1 MTRADAQKGRIM
13 MATRNTPPLWT
24 QSLARLRSGL
34 SIAGQA
40 LLLIVC
46 AALAYLYILAA
57 DAMINAPEPE
67 TRCFTAADRTQNY
80 CRSQHNWR

>member
-1 MTRADAQKGRIM
+1 M
-13 MATRNTPPLWT
+13 MATRNTP
-24 QSLARLRSGL
+24 SASRRAFARLRSGL
-34 SIAGQA
+34 LILGRA

-67 TRCFTAADRTQNY
+67 ERCFETALTETNY
-80 CRSQHNWR
+80 CRTQRSWQ

>member
-1 MTRADAQKGRIM
+1 MN

-24 QSLARLRSGL
+24 QSLARLRPGL
-34 SIAGQA
+34 LIAGQA

-57 DAMINAPEPE
+57 DALINAPEPE
-67 TRCFTAADRTQNY
+67 TRCFTTAAEGTYCRTQE
-80 CRSQHNWR
+80 QWQ